1 MLQQAE
7 VMHRCL
13 EQLRN
18 HLITNDTGEGSLERY
33 SKTITT
39 DAINQ
44 YSAQY
49 HDALAQDLN
58 FNWGRYVGSNIET
71 TREFCDRLT
80 AKEWV
85 HQIRAS

>member
-7 VMHRCL
+7 AYASMSEAA
-13 EQLRN
+13 EQIILS
-18 HLITNDTGEGSLERY
+18 TNDTGEGSLERY

-49 HDALAQDLN
+49 HDSACT
-58 FNWGRYVGSNIET
+58 GP
-71 TREFCDRLT
+71 EF
-80 AKEWV
+80 
-85 HQIRAS
+85 